1 MELVIEIAGWAA
13 AGVLLAAYALLS
25 RGRLNGQGSP
35 FQALNVAGS
44 LLVGVNS
51 LVHEAWP
58 SVSVNLV
65 WLVIGVATLV
75 ATHRRHQREHLDDA
89 QEQHR
94 AQPALP
100 ASTGRTAHEA
110 PVG

>member
-1 MELVIEIAGWAA
+1 MELVIEIAGWVA

-44 LLVGVNS
+44 LLVGANS
-51 LVHEAWP
+51 LLHQAWP

-75 ATHRRHQREHLDDA
+75 ATHRRARRAHHDRSDGD
-89 QEQHR
+89 R
-94 AQPALP
+94 AQVALP
-100 ASTGRTAHEA
+100 ASTGRGAHEV